1 MDNTEFSR
9 MLKVATIGDLKRI
22 ALMLTEKTSTPI
34 NYKDKSQ
41 DKNNLRTAMNELQM
55 RLRMS
60 KECRI
65 FV

>member
-1 MDNTEFSR
+1 

-34 NYKDKSQ
+34 NYKDKAQ

>member
-34 NYKDKSQ
+34 NYKDKAQ

>member
-34 NYKDKSQ
+34 NYKDKAQ

-65 FV
+65 LV

>member
-9 MLKVATIGDLKRI
+9 MLKVATIGDLRRI

-34 NYKDKSQ
+34 NYKNKAQ
-41 DKNNLRTAMNELQM
+41 DKNNLRTAMNELQI

>member
-34 NYKDKSQ
+34 NYKDKAQ
-41 DKNNLRTAMNELQM
+41 DKNNLRTAINELQM

>member
-9 MLKVATIGDLKRI
+9 MLKVATIGDLRRI

-34 NYKDKSQ
+34 NYKDKAQ

>member
-1 MDNTEFSR
+1 
-9 MLKVATIGDLKRI
+9 MLKVATIGDLRRI

-34 NYKDKSQ
+34 NYKDKAQ